1 MQMKIPG
8 PKLLIGTVFALLV
21 ALPGTDPLHGSLS
34 SQGEN
39 TPVRLNL
46 GIVSAALGAE
56 ALVPLSIS
64 LGSKTQV
71 GQLRGEVR
79 FPTTWLIF
87 QRIDSS
93 QQLEAA
99 KSQVEVQVQT
109 DAQANTATVTFSISI
124 PDGLSLPPGRL
135 AELIFSVAEDADD
148 TEMLILDLEAEVL
161 SSGDSPQRIEDLE
174 VYGGGITVLGPST
187 LFGCFFYMH

>member
-1 MQMKIPG
+1 MKIPG
-8 PKLLIGTVFALLV
+8 PKLLIGTVFLLLV
-21 ALPGTDPLHGSLS
+21 ALPGTDPLHGSLP

-39 TPVRLNL
+39 IPVRLNL

-56 ALVPLSIS
+56 AWVPLSVS
-64 LGSKTQV
+64 LGSGTQV

-79 FPTTWLIF
+79 YPTTWLTF
-87 QRIDSS
+87 QTIDST

-99 KSQVEVQVQT
+99 QGRVEAQVQT
-109 DAQANTATVTFSISI
+109 DAQADTATVTFSISI
-124 PDGLSLPPGRL
+124 PDGLSLPPGTL

-148 TEMLILDLEAEVL
+148 TAMLLLDLEAEAL
-161 SSGDSPQRIEDLE
+161 TSGDSPQRIEDLE

-187 LFGCFFYMH
+187 LFGCLFYMH